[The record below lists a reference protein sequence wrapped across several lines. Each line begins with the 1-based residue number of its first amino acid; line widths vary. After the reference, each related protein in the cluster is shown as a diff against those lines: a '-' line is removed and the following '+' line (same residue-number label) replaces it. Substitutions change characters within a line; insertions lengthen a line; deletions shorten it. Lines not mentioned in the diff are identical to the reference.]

1 MPILKLPRGLQL
13 NKTHS
18 LARGLIACWLFNELT
33 GNKVCDLSST
43 GANGSLQGNPAWAAG
58 KFSGCLDFNGT
69 SDYIDIGTFSKL
81 NNATA
86 FTFSFWFKPHQ
97 INFSGHQGIIGF
109 GPSDQRVPWIWGR
122 NDTDKISVQFETTTG
137 GTGDGN
143 LDIPNIVQDI
153 WQHICITWDGKI
165 DTGYLDAIIKDADT
179 TEGSIL
185 GDSTAT
191 NYLAYA
197 SNIAK
202 FDGQIDHIM
211 AWNRCLSAD
220 EVVLLYRE
228 PFCMLGQAKNPAVL
242 FVPTI
247 NLAGISTAQSTISA
261 TLQRV
266 RRIKGS
272 SAATA
277 EVAALLKIIGEAL
290 ITGSTEASSGLSGKL
305 TLSYHGPWLSKM
317 LKIERQWLTDALFN
331 GMTANAFK
339 LSTVISCGWF
349 WVRPNGCTVLYRGTA
364 MEKIDFTSILSVAEQ
379 KTESMSLPDFI
390 PQNNNSTYFYVIRRF
405 NNYGCQER
413 TLQAAVK
420 IEIDTEGNLAE
431 PLPNNI
437 FAWRADQVDGNK
449 VQLIWFYSPL
459 EQMSKPV
466 HFKVYYD
473 GGTGQINYEN
483 PIATIGYQG
492 RKFYCWQS
500 EALPGNKYLFT
511 VKAEDI
517 NGIENNSLG
526 QLAIDIVGDGPDEI
540 EILKVETL

>member
-1 MPILKLPRGLQL
+1 MPLLKPARATLLNKSHPLTRGLV
-13 NKTHS
+13 
-18 LARGLIACWLFNELT
+18 GCWLFNEST
-33 GNKVCDLSST
+33 GGRVFDLSGYRNDGTLQADAHFAS
-43 GANGSLQGNPAWAAG
+43 GRSGSALSFDGNGDYVN
-58 KFSGCLDFNGT
+58 CGT
-69 SDYIDIGTFSKL
+69 SNILNLYDEFTFVFWIYLKSSTTRNCLYSRVATLWIRNVIGTTRLGIEQAQSPWNHVSL
-81 NNATA
+81 NAADALSLNTWYHVVI
-86 FTFSFWFKPHQ
+86 THDSNDLTK
-97 INFSGHQGIIGF
+97 IYVNSVLKKEGILNLL
-109 GPSDQRVPWIWGR
+109 SD
-122 NDTDKISVQFETTTG
+122 TS
-137 GTGDGN
+137 
-143 LDIPNIVQDI
+143 
-153 WQHICITWDGKI
+153 
-165 DTGYLDAIIKDADT
+165 
-179 TEGSIL
+179 
-185 GDSTAT
+185 STA
-191 NYLAYA
+191 YIGSYGGY
-197 SNIAK
+197 SHW
-202 FDGQIDHIM
+202 FDGLIDGGMIFNCVLSVAEIM
-211 AWNRCLSAD
+211 WLH
-220 EVVLLYRE
+220 RE
-228 PFCMLGQAKNPAVL
+228 PFCMFRHETNSAVL
-242 FVPTI
+242 FIPII
-247 NLAGISTAQSTISA
+247 NLTAASSAQSTTSA
-261 TLQRV
+261 TLKRI

-272 SAATA
+272 SVAVA
-277 EVAALLKIIGEAL
+277 EVTALLKIIGEVLLAGL
-290 ITGSTEASSGLSGKL
+290 IDTSAVTSGIL
-305 TLSYHGPWLSKM
+305 TLSYRGPWLSKM

-339 LSTVISCGWF
+339 LGMVISCGWF
-349 WVRPNGCTVLYRGTA
+349 WVRPNGCTVLYHGTA
-364 MEKIDFTSILSVAEQ
+364 MEKIDFTNILSVAEQ

-473 GGTGQINYEN
+473 GGTGQIDYEN

-517 NGIENNSLG
+517 NGIENNSLE

>member
-1 MPILKLPRGLQL
+1 MPLLKPARATLLNKSHPLMRGLV
-13 NKTHS
+13 S
-18 LARGLIACWLFNELT
+18 CWLFNEST
-33 GNKVCDLSST
+33 GGRVFDLSGYRNDGTLQADAHFAS
-43 GANGSLQGNPAWAAG
+43 GRSGSALSFDGNGDYVN
-58 KFSGCLDFNGT
+58 CGT
-69 SDYIDIGTFSKL
+69 SNILNLYDEFTFVFWIYLKSSTTRNCLYSRVATLWIRNVIGTTRLGIEQAQSPWNHVSL
-81 NNATA
+81 NAADALSLNTWYHVVI
-86 FTFSFWFKPHQ
+86 THDS
-97 INFSGHQGIIGF
+97 
-109 GPSDQRVPWIWGR
+109 
-122 NDTDKISVQFETTTG
+122 NDLTKIYV
-137 GTGDGN
+137 N
-143 LDIPNIVQDI
+143 
-153 WQHICITWDGKI
+153 
-165 DTGYLDAIIKDADT
+165 
-179 TEGSIL
+179 SIL
-185 GDSTAT
+185 KKEGILNFLSDTSSTA
-191 NYLAYA
+191 YIGSYGGY
-197 SNIAK
+197 SHW
-202 FDGQIDHIM
+202 FDGLIDGGMIFNCVLSVAEIM
-211 AWNRCLSAD
+211 WLH
-220 EVVLLYRE
+220 RE
-228 PFCMLGQAKNPAVL
+228 PFCMFRHETNSAVL
-242 FVPTI
+242 FIPII
-247 NLAGISTAQSTISA
+247 NLTAASSAQSTTSA
-261 TLQRV
+261 TLKRI

-272 SAATA
+272 SVAVA
-277 EVAALLKIIGEAL
+277 EVTALLKIIGEVLLAGL
-290 ITGSTEASSGLSGKL
+290 IDTSAVTSGIL
-305 TLSYHGPWLSKM
+305 TLSYRGPWLSKM

-339 LSTVISCGWF
+339 LGMVISCGWF
-349 WVRPNGCTVLYRGTA
+349 WVRPNGCTVLYHGTA
-364 MEKIDFTSILSVAEQ
+364 MEKIDFTNILSVAEQ

-473 GGTGQINYEN
+473 GGTGQIDYEN

-517 NGIENNSLG
+517 NGIENNSLE

>member
-1 MPILKLPRGLQL
+1 MPLLKPARATLLNKSHPLTRGLV
-13 NKTHS
+13 
-18 LARGLIACWLFNELT
+18 GCWLFNEST
-33 GNKVCDLSST
+33 GGRVFDLSGYRNDGTLQADAHFAPGRS
-43 GANGSLQGNPAWAAG
+43 GSALSFDGNGDYVN
-58 KFSGCLDFNGT
+58 CGT
-69 SDYIDIGTFSKL
+69 SNIL
-81 NNATA
+81 NLYDK
-86 FTFSFWFKPHQ
+86 FTFVSWIYLKSSTTRNCFYSRVATLWIRNVTGTTRF
-97 INFSGHQGIIGF
+97 GIEQAQ
-109 GPSDQRVPWIWGR
+109 SPWNHVSLNAADALSLNTWYHVVITHDS
-122 NDTDKISVQFETTTG
+122 NDLTKIYV
-137 GTGDGN
+137 N
-143 LDIPNIVQDI
+143 
-153 WQHICITWDGKI
+153 
-165 DTGYLDAIIKDADT
+165 
-179 TEGSIL
+179 SIL
-185 GDSTAT
+185 KKEGILNFLSDTSSTA
-191 NYLAYA
+191 YIGSYGGY
-197 SNIAK
+197 SHW
-202 FDGQIDHIM
+202 FDGLIDGGMIFNCVLSVAEIM
-211 AWNRCLSAD
+211 WLH
-220 EVVLLYRE
+220 RE
-228 PFCMLGQAKNPAVL
+228 PFCMFRHETNSAVL
-242 FVPTI
+242 FIPII
-247 NLAGISTAQSTISA
+247 NLTAASSAQSTTSA
-261 TLQRV
+261 TLKRI

-272 SAATA
+272 SVAVA
-277 EVAALLKIIGEAL
+277 EVTALLKIIGEVLLAGL
-290 ITGSTEASSGLSGKL
+290 IDTSAVTSGIL
-305 TLSYHGPWLSKM
+305 TLSYRGPWLSKM

-339 LSTVISCGWF
+339 LGMVISCGWF
-349 WVRPNGCTVLYRGTA
+349 WVRPNGCTVLYHGTA
-364 MEKIDFTSILSVAEQ
+364 MEKIDFTNILSVAEQ

-473 GGTGQINYEN
+473 GGTGQIDYEN

-517 NGIENNSLG
+517 NGIENNSLE
-526 QLAIDIVGDGPDEI
+526 QLAIDIVGDGSDEI

>member
-1 MPILKLPRGLQL
+1 MPLLKPARATLLNKSHPLTRGLV
-13 NKTHS
+13 
-18 LARGLIACWLFNELT
+18 GCWLFNEST
-33 GNKVCDLSST
+33 GGRVFDLSGYRNDGTLQADAHFAS
-43 GANGSLQGNPAWAAG
+43 GRSGSALSFDGNGDYVN
-58 KFSGCLDFNGT
+58 CGT
-69 SDYIDIGTFSKL
+69 SNILNLYDEFTFVFWIYLKSSTTRNCLYSRVATLWIRNVIGTTRLGIEQAQSPWNHVSL
-81 NNATA
+81 NAADALSLNTWYHVVI
-86 FTFSFWFKPHQ
+86 THDS
-97 INFSGHQGIIGF
+97 
-109 GPSDQRVPWIWGR
+109 
-122 NDTDKISVQFETTTG
+122 NDLTKIYV
-137 GTGDGN
+137 N
-143 LDIPNIVQDI
+143 
-153 WQHICITWDGKI
+153 
-165 DTGYLDAIIKDADT
+165 
-179 TEGSIL
+179 SIL
-185 GDSTAT
+185 KKEGILNFLSDTSSTA
-191 NYLAYA
+191 YIGSYGGY
-197 SNIAK
+197 SHW
-202 FDGQIDHIM
+202 FDGLIDGGMIFNCVLSVAEIM
-211 AWNRCLSAD
+211 WLH
-220 EVVLLYRE
+220 RE
-228 PFCMLGQAKNPAVL
+228 PFCMFRHETNSAVL
-242 FVPTI
+242 FIPII
-247 NLAGISTAQSTISA
+247 NLTAASSAQSTTSA
-261 TLQRV
+261 TLKRI

-272 SAATA
+272 SVAVA
-277 EVAALLKIIGEAL
+277 EVTALLKIIGEVLLAGL
-290 ITGSTEASSGLSGKL
+290 IDTSAVTSGIL
-305 TLSYHGPWLSKM
+305 TLSYRGPWLSKM

-339 LSTVISCGWF
+339 LGMVISCGWF
-349 WVRPNGCTVLYRGTA
+349 WVRPNGCTVLYHGTA
-364 MEKIDFTSILSVAEQ
+364 MEKIDFTNILSVAEQ

-473 GGTGQINYEN
+473 GGTGQIDYEN

-517 NGIENNSLG
+517 NGIENNSLE